1 LENQIRKEMDAKEEL
16 ILIVIT
22 GYLDHFCEDTRRR
35 QDRDYYQDYNTRSKK
50 TTQTYYYLQTVTPI
64 NTSIHY

>member
-1 LENQIRKEMDAKEEL
+1 MENQIRKEMDAKEEL

-35 QDRDYYQDYNTRSKK
+35 QDRDYYNTRSKK
-50 TTQTYYYLQTVTPI
+50 TTQTYYYLQTVI
-64 NTSIHY
+64 NTLLVASIQ